1 MPELTPDRIA
11 WGITSYVVLLFSLSF
26 HESAHAW
33 MASRFGDDTARRLGR
48 VSLNPA
54 VHIDFVGTVLMPL
67 LQILGP
73 SGIPVMAWAK
83 PTPVD
88 ARNFR
93 PGMLARGQ
101 VLVAVA
107 GPVSNVILALLFT
120 AALFV
125 AVRLGLDPA
134 ARDPLLKLVGAG
146 VFINVA
152 LAIFNLVPLPPL
164 DGSWV
169 VSWGL
174 PRPVAQHYDRVMEP
188 YGQWILLG
196 LFVTGAL
203 SWAISPVIQ
212 LIQQMLYHVAL

>member
-1 MPELTPDRIA
+1 LPELTPDRIA
-11 WGITSYVVLLFSLSF
+11 WGITTYVVLLFSLSF

-54 VHIDFVGTVLMPL
+54 VHFDFVGTLVMPL
-67 LQILGP
+67 VQFLGP

-83 PTPVD
+83 PTPVE

-101 VLVAVA
+101 VLVAAA
-107 GPVSNVILALLFT
+107 GPASNVILALLFT

-134 ARDPLLKLVGAG
+134 SRDPLVKLVGAG

-174 PRPVAQHYDRVMEP
+174 PRSIAQHYDRFMEP

-203 SWAISPVIQ
+203 SWITSPVIFFV
-212 LIQQMLYHVAL
+212 QQILYQVAL